1 MTYYILKLI
10 ILTIFIII
18 IYRIFEPFFI
28 RFGEYMLNKP
38 NAWYDKKIEKP
49 RLLFH
54 IFAAI
59 SMSASYLSIQGL
71 TGLIH
76 FNGWEL
82 IRVLTAIIFL
92 LLGIFILISTWT
104 KKFENQIISFL
115 NKNNSEK
122 NFIFI
127 IKKDIDINIYCEKYV
142 GTGNNRISIAQESLE
157 DFKLFL
163 TNQKTIN
170 KIKWIHI
177 AHNKKDI
184 NYQKLFDLLD
194 EIIIGG
200 FKAKDGDGTSYL
212 DFVTNN
218 FIMGD
223 LEEHSFKI
231 NIPGRYSKWKNKD
244 KNKNKLKQC

>member
-10 ILTIFIII
+10 ILTIFTII
-18 IYRIFEPFFI
+18 IYRIFKPFFF

-38 NAWYDKKIEKP
+38 HTWYDKKIEKP

-59 SMSASYLSIQGL
+59 SMTASYLSIQDL
-71 TGLIH
+71 TGLIV

-92 LLGIFILISTWT
+92 LLGVFILISTWT
-104 KKFENQIISFL
+104 KRFEYQIISFA
-115 NKNNSEK
+115 EK
-122 NFIFI
+122 NKSKKNINFT
-127 IKKDIDINIYCEKYV
+127 IKKGIDINTYCEKYV
-142 GTGNNRISIAQESLE
+142 GTGNNRISVAQESLE

-163 TNQKTIN
+163 NNQKIIN
-170 KIKWIHI
+170 KIKWIDI
-177 AHNKKDI
+177 AQNKKDN

-194 EIIIGG
+194 EIFIEG

-223 LEEHSFKI
+223 LKEESFKI
-231 NIPGRYSKWKNKD
+231 NIHGRYSEWKNKD
-244 KNKNKLKQC
+244 KDKNKK